1 MIQYK
6 ELGASVGTLLTNFRV
21 FLWIFAVY
29 RLFELP

>member
-1 MIQYK
+1 MFQNK

-21 FLWIFAVY
+21 FLWIFSVY